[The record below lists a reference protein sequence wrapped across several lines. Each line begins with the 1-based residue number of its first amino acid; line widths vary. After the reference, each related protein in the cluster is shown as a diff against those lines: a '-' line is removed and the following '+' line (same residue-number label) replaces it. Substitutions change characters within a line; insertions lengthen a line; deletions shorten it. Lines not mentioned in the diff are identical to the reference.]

1 MRSHCSRIYHVSA
14 LVVATLLAGC
24 AGLGKRLEPPRVS
37 LVHLEVAEA
46 KLFETVFHIELRV
59 FNTNSIALAV
69 KGVDCKLVVN
79 GEEFAQ
85 GVSDA
90 EVQIPAYGT
99 AKIPMVVYSALMDM
113 VKGVL
118 GAQAQEKLKYR
129 ISGRL
134 RLEGGALVPS
144 LIPFST
150 DGELALG
157 RSDGAAR

>member
-1 MRSHCSRIYHVSA
+1 MRSHCSRIY
-14 LVVATLLAGC
+14 LVAAFILATRLAGC
-24 AGLGKRLEPPRVS
+24 AGLGKRLESPRVS

-59 FNTNSIALAV
+59 LNTNSIPLAV

-79 GEEFAQ
+79 GEDFAQ

-90 EVQIPAYGT
+90 QVEIPAYGT

-118 GAQAQEKLKYR
+118 GAQAQENLKYR

-144 LIPFST
+144 VIPFST

-157 RSDGAAR
+157 EPGGTGK